1 MLTVLL
7 TKHWYMPVCATAR
20 VEMSRVPPL
29 IEITSFT
36 VSGIPLKYQVTSG
49 VGIPDVPQ
57 VKLIDPPTSC
67 SRSLVGCI
75 VIRGEAMCVCV
86 CMCVCV
92 WGGGGD
98 NNYSTTQH

>member
-1 MLTVLL
+1 MPSPGALTCRAHELWIVLTVLL

-29 IEITSFT
+29 IEITPFA

-57 VKLIDPPTSC
+57 VKVIDPPTSC

-75 VIRGEAMCVCV
+75 VIRGEAVC
-86 CMCVCV
+86 
-92 WGGGGD
+92 
-98 NNYSTTQH
+98 